1 MRTVQVS
8 VRLLRQKEYIT
19 DYMRTGI
26 IRIDNRVLLEHI
38 FVNVNTISLVVSI
51 KMRTFAN
58 DIEQSALPLK

>member
-1 MRTVQVS
+1 
-8 VRLLRQKEYIT
+8 
-19 DYMRTGI
+19 MRTGI

>member
-51 KMRTFAN
+51 KIRTFAD

>member
-51 KMRTFAN
+51 KMRIFAN

>member
-51 KMRTFAN
+51 KIRTFVN

>member
-38 FVNVNTISLVVSI
+38 FVNVNTISLVISI
-51 KMRTFAN
+51 KIRTFAN

>member
-58 DIEQSALPLK
+58 DI

>member
-38 FVNVNTISLVVSI
+38 FVNVNTISLAVSI
-51 KMRTFAN
+51 KIRTFAD

>member
-26 IRIDNRVLLEHI
+26 IRIDNRVLLEDI

-51 KMRTFAN
+51 KIRTFAN

>member
-1 MRTVQVS
+1 MQVS

-51 KMRTFAN
+51 KIRTFAN

>member
-26 IRIDNRVLLEHI
+26 IRIDNRVLLKYI

-51 KMRTFAN
+51 KIRTFAN

>member
-38 FVNVNTISLVVSI
+38 FVNVNTISLVVSVKI
-51 KMRTFAN
+51 RTFAN
-58 DIEQSALPLK
+58 VRT

>member
-51 KMRTFAN
+51 KIRTFAN

>member
-1 MRTVQVS
+1 MRTAQVS
-8 VRLLRQKEYIT
+8 VRLLRQKEDIT
-19 DYMRTGI
+19 DYMRSGI

-51 KMRTFAN
+51 KMRIFAN

>member
-38 FVNVNTISLVVSI
+38 FVNVNTISLVVPI
-51 KMRTFAN
+51 KIRTFAN